1 MSSDFNDPLSSFDAH
16 EVRYLVVGGH
26 AVMFYSEPRYTKDL
40 DIWVDVSTDN
50 AARVFRAL
58 AEFGAPLKGLAPSD
72 FASSGSFYQLGQPP
86 LRVDILTSI
95 EGVTFEEAW
104 PNRQI
109 GEFLGRQVPFVGR
122 QDLIRNKRAA
132 GRPIDLLDA
141 EQLEKP
147 GGVT

>member
-1 MSSDFNDPLSSFDAH
+1 M
-16 EVRYLVVGGH
+16 
-26 AVMFYSEPRYTKDL
+26 
-40 DIWVDVSTDN
+40 
-50 AARVFRAL
+50 
-58 AEFGAPLKGLAPSD
+58 
-72 FASSGSFYQLGQPP
+72 
-86 LRVDILTSI
+86 
-95 EGVTFEEAW
+95 TFEEAW